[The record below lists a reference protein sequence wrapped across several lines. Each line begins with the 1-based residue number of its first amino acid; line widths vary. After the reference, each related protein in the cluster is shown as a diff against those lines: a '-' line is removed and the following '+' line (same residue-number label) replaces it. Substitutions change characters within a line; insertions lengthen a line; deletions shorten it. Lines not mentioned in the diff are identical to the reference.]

1 MKPSVVRKAHRIA
14 KYRAPKPRMHF
25 LWCEQD
31 EPRDAVRARIRAM
44 IASGEASPND
54 RLLTFTGRGRRG
66 RGLATDAGWHANWD
80 SQPAPTS
87 AEAFAGADVWALPR
101 PSRLTSRAPR
111 GG

>member
-14 KYRAPKPRMHF
+14 EYRAPKPRMHF

-54 RLLTFTGRGRRG
+54 RLVTFTWTRPEGEG
-66 RGLATDAGWHANWD
+66 AGN
-80 SQPAPTS
+80 
-87 AEAFAGADVWALPR
+87 
-101 PSRLTSRAPR
+101 
-111 GG
+111 